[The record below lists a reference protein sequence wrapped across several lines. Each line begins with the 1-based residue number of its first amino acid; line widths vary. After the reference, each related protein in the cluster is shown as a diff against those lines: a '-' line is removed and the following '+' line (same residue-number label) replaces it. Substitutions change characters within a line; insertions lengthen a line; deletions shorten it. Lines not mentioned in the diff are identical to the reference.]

1 MTEDLIQLPKVA
13 EIKEMIAIA
22 KQDVQT
28 EVEQDPELAPASEL
42 LMNVIDVIDGKLAKS
57 SNFDSLNN
65 VQKIDIAAH
74 LNFLQNLLEDFF
86 MFDEDFDEN
95 DLEFEDEEELDSK

>member
-13 EIKEMIAIA
+13 EIKEMIVIA
-22 KQDVQT
+22 RQDVQT

-57 SNFDSLNN
+57 SNFDNLNN

-86 MFDEDFDEN
+86 MFDEDFEED